1 MRTARS
7 QDRTLSGLISIVAFL
22 SWLAVLSAP
31 SVAVANPEHSR
42 ARQTGRKTSAHA
54 PKKPTET
61 VSPDHDILIRLQRS
75 QSALESKA
83 NDLDA
88 GIRQQAN
95 QLGREIEDSKK
106 QTQQMLA
113 ATGKRIALTQRLS
126 ELIIALLVLLCAGIL
141 YIARRLTRLEGKS
154 FMSDMKLNQ
163 AKVETDEGQAGE
175 LPQG

>member
-1 MRTARS
+1 
-7 QDRTLSGLISIVAFL
+7 
-22 SWLAVLSAP
+22 
-31 SVAVANPEHSR
+31 
-42 ARQTGRKTSAHA
+42 
-54 PKKPTET
+54 
-61 VSPDHDILIRLQRS
+61 
-75 QSALESKA
+75 LESKA

-163 AKVETDEGQAGE
+163 AKVETDEWQAGE